1 MSVDCLCEG
10 LMLDDVVR
18 RCRRLRSIWSQY
30 TDYRGAFG
38 TRTLVLFERLFVRLG
53 IAFCFD

>member
-1 MSVDCLCEG
+1 
-10 LMLDDVVR
+10 MLDDVVR